1 MGWRTALDSALAPLF
16 AEDVVVALESQVEN
30 DSRHTEVYR
39 CWNLKSCDD
48 SGTVDAPAAERGNS
62 RILED
67 HAYTVDVV
75 DVVDAVN
82 TAADVDAVDA
92 VDAGGTADFVDV
104 VDTVDAASAIAAREW
119 VASMTEESVRLLAWA
134 KGHNGIRRQNKVAWV
149 VATSHIHAEC
159 MCVGVRTKEEQAG
172 VRAHTLPC
180 AVLSRTLR
188 SPLVPG

>member
-1 MGWRTALDSALAPLF
+1 MAWRTALDSALAPLF

-30 DSRHTEVYR
+30 GSQHTEVYR
-39 CWNLKSCDD
+39 CWNLKSGDD

-67 HAYTVDVV
+67 HANTV
-75 DVVDAVN
+75 DVVDAVDAVD
-82 TAADVDAVDA
+82 TAADVDAVG
-92 VDAGGTADFVDV
+92 AGGTADFVDV

-180 AVLSRTLR
+180 AVLSRILR